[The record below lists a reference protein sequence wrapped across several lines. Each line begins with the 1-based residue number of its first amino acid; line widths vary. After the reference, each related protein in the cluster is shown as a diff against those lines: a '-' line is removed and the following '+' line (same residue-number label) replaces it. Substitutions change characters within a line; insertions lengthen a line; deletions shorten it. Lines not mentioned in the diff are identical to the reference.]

1 MNFLKKSFWR
11 TMPMAKVMVM
21 FLMFF
26 MMSTMVLSITGNSGN
41 TVSKG
46 KVFNNRVYAKGNL
59 KVDMDVGFDGY
70 YKLNCWVPFRFKIEN
85 NLKDINGEVQI
96 EIINEN
102 NQLRVYSKEVNLPLN
117 STKNIDISGVV
128 GKGSRYVNVKIL
140 EDKKVVYQENKNI
153 KQGSTGQEAVVGILS
168 NDIQNLNYIKAVK
181 SLSLG
186 GNSAI
191 INYINLTERDLIDEN
206 EEMDLFNII
215 ILNDFDTSKLSNEQ
229 YKALKDWVKRGGIL
243 IIGTGSSY
251 NKTLSIFKDDFL
263 TGSIG
268 NVKKINSS
276 ALYNILPEEKR
287 NGNALNIN
295 SLELNFKSG
304 EKLLEEGKNLLTI
317 NIKKGDGAVCLNS
330 FDLGEEPLT
339 SWNMRE
345 DFISALMQ
353 GAIKNSHFEKFY
365 ISHGNVGEELYS
377 IRSAL
382 TNIPE
387 MPLPKGNNI
396 LIIICIYIILVS
408 PLSYIILKKKDKRE
422 YMWAVVPVLALVFVF
437 IIYISGMGTR
447 NTKNIANIINVIRID
462 KSGQGE
468 IFSNGNIFSPK
479 KADIKVKGNK
489 ALKIYPYQTE
499 IVNRAWVAQG
509 GNPNLSKNKKV
520 EMKINQGQ
528 NNYVEFY
535 DSPVFSNN
543 TIKLK
548 MPSISLGKMESN
560 LSYYDG
566 KYIGNIKNNTTLN
579 LEDCYIVTKDS
590 YIKIGSF
597 KNSQEKVINTEGNIY
612 GEIYNF
618 VEAQYPTGDMY
629 NSRNKNSSK
638 ENMRKNAQKRDII
651 RAYFVEK
658 GINID
663 EPVLIGWSNREFIKG
678 LDINEKN
685 FKKIEKSLVAM
696 PINISYKKGNKI
708 EYPFGYFKPEQNGK
722 DGGYSENE
730 KIFYGKEYEAT
741 FHINEKVDIE
751 KITMKYTLDI
761 LKGQEEIV
769 TQFVWNVKDGKWQQ
783 GDFRDFVIEK
793 KDLNKYLSKT
803 GDLKIKFQM
812 SQERTKGEIPK
823 ISVKGSVK

>member
-1 MNFLKKSFWR
+1 
-11 TMPMAKVMVM
+11 
-21 FLMFF
+21 
-26 MMSTMVLSITGNSGN
+26 
-41 TVSKG
+41 
-46 KVFNNRVYAKGNL
+46 
-59 KVDMDVGFDGY
+59 
-70 YKLNCWVPFRFKIEN
+70 
-85 NLKDINGEVQI
+85 
-96 EIINEN
+96 
-102 NQLRVYSKEVNLPLN
+102 
-117 STKNIDISGVV
+117 
-128 GKGSRYVNVKIL
+128 
-140 EDKKVVYQENKNI
+140 
-153 KQGSTGQEAVVGILS
+153 
-168 NDIQNLNYIKAVK
+168 
-181 SLSLG
+181 
-186 GNSAI
+186 
-191 INYINLTERDLIDEN
+191 
-206 EEMDLFNII
+206 
-215 ILNDFDTSKLSNEQ
+215 
-229 YKALKDWVKRGGIL
+229 
-243 IIGTGSSY
+243 
-251 NKTLSIFKDDFL
+251 
-263 TGSIG
+263 
-268 NVKKINSS
+268 
-276 ALYNILPEEKR
+276 
-287 NGNALNIN
+287 
-295 SLELNFKSG
+295 
-304 EKLLEEGKNLLTI
+304 
-317 NIKKGDGAVCLNS
+317 
-330 FDLGEEPLT
+330 
-339 SWNMRE
+339 
-345 DFISALMQ
+345 
-353 GAIKNSHFEKFY
+353 
-365 ISHGNVGEELYS
+365 
-377 IRSAL
+377 
-382 TNIPE
+382 
-387 MPLPKGNNI
+387 
-396 LIIICIYIILVS
+396 
-408 PLSYIILKKKDKRE
+408 
-422 YMWAVVPVLALVFVF
+422 MWAVVPVLALVFVF

-566 KYIGNIKNNTTLN
+566 KYTGNIKNNTTLN